1 MATFKH
7 IWLAGIILF
16 VTVSA
21 SPQAAHALPSLMDT
35 LAQQAPNLDKSV
47 LEKAL
52 NATECARR
60 QGISNPARLAIIDY
74 SLPSSDTRLWIF
86 DLEKKALV
94 LENLVAHGKRSGNRL
109 AHQFSNRVGSHQS
122 SIGLFR
128 SEETYV
134 GKHGYSLRMDGLE
147 PGFNDRARD
156 RAIVIH
162 GADYVNE
169 QWINRYGRI
178 GRSLGCPAVPK
189 AVSKAVVDSLKEGQ
203 LVFSYYPD
211 PEWLNGSEF
220 LNCNGQRMTQ
230 RAAGNQNVK
239 G

>member
-1 MATFKH
+1 MPGEA
-7 IWLAGIILF
+7 
-16 VTVSA
+16 
-21 SPQAAHALPSLMDT
+21 
-35 LAQQAPNLDKSV
+35 
-47 LEKAL
+47 
-52 NATECARR
+52 
-60 QGISNPARLAIIDY
+60 
-74 SLPSSDTRLWIF
+74 
-86 DLEKKALV
+86 
-94 LENLVAHGKRSGNRL
+94 
-109 AHQFSNRVGSHQS
+109 
-122 SIGLFR
+122 
-128 SEETYV
+128 YV

-220 LNCNGQRMTQ
+220 LNCNRQRMTQ